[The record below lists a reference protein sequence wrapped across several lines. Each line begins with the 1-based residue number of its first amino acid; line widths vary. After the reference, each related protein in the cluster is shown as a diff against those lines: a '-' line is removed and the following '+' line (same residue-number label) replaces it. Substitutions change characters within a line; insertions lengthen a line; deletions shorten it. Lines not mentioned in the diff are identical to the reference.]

1 VTPDRLT
8 LDGSWVNAAPALPLG
23 HLDLRLTELSVVVL
37 ELLAPEDTLKLLR
50 AEAAE
55 QRLPRAVP
63 KRQAEFAA
71 GRHAARFAL
80 AAIDVRGPVVRGEDA
95 APRWPSGAVGSI
107 SHGAG
112 IAVAA
117 VARTST
123 HRGVGIDVE
132 RVVTRDTHAEL
143 IARVAAP
150 QELVVL
156 TRALPEVSNELLFS
170 LIFSAKESLFKC
182 LFPLAQVFFGFE
194 DAVLQAARL
203 TGPQH
208 ATLRFELLR
217 ALSSEFPANTT
228 LEARC
233 YFEATRV
240 VSAVTLEQ
248 R

>member
-1 VTPDRLT
+1 
-8 LDGSWVNAAPALPLG
+8 
-23 HLDLRLTELSVVVL
+23 
-37 ELLAPEDTLKLLR
+37 
-50 AEAAE
+50 
-55 QRLPRAVP
+55 
-63 KRQAEFAA
+63 
-71 GRHAARFAL
+71 
-80 AAIDVRGPVVRGEDA
+80 
-95 APRWPSGAVGSI
+95 
-107 SHGAG
+107 
-112 IAVAA
+112 
-117 VARTST
+117 
-123 HRGVGIDVE
+123 VGIDVE